1 MRKTN
6 KTDQPVLFKGNTG
19 VTSEL
24 RRRWLLNAGLLLLIA
39 ALTWVAM
46 QRSEQK
52 QATPAPPLT
61 AVSTSAISHIRI
73 ERPEQPDIALE
84 KTGEEWK
91 LTAPQPA
98 RANQFNVEALLGTLS
113 APGIVR
119 FPAVAGELGKF
130 GLDRPQSRIQYENE
144 TIAFGAVHP
153 LNNQVYVLYKNEV
166 VLIPAHHLS
175 AATYPYT
182 NFIDSRLLEADRRL
196 VALRI
201 PGFSLT
207 LKDGVW
213 HRQPPDKKLSSDQ
226 INDFTSEWQN
236 ARALSVEKYS
246 GKRAIGEIDITTTR
260 ESKSEKLRLGILATH
275 PDFVLHRQDENLE
288 YHFTEE
294 TGKRLLNL
302 SVNREP

>member
-6 KTDQPVLFKGNTG
+6 KTNPPVLFQGNTG

-24 RRRWLLNAGLLLLIA
+24 KRRWLLNAGLLLLIA
-39 ALTWVAM
+39 ALVWAVM

-52 QATPAPPLT
+52 KDTPAPPLT
-61 AVSTSAISHIRI
+61 ALSAGAISHIRI

-98 RANQFNVEALLGTLS
+98 RANRFNVEALLGTLS
-113 APGIVR
+113 APGMTR

-130 GLDRPQSRIQYENE
+130 GLDRPQSRIQYEKE
-144 TIAFGAVHP
+144 AIAFGAVHP

-196 VALRI
+196 VALRL

-207 LKDGVW
+207 LEDGVW
-213 HRQPPDKKLSSDQ
+213 RRRPPDKKLTSDQ

-236 ARALSVEKYS
+236 ARALGVEKYS
-246 GKRAIGEIDITTTR
+246 GQRAIGEIDVTTTR
-260 ESKSEKLRLGILATH
+260 EGKSENLRLGILATH

-302 SVNREP
+302 SVNRDL